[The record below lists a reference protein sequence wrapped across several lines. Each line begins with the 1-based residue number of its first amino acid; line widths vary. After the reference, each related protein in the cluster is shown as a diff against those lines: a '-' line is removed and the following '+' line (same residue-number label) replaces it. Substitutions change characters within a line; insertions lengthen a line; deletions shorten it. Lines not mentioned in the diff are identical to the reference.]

1 MLFRSLKDVNQKQVI
16 KLEDNQTSVPLQASW
31 MGTYNWQQDNSKSK
45 TVNVAPV
52 VTTKYVVQDDQKCL
66 QDEFTVK
73 VSPSFTMKDF
83 NLTVTKDGMAVDF
96 LTTRERGI
104 VSYEI
109 EQQNSNGI
117 FKSVAKINSKAVN
130 QISDKSL
137 VYRHLD
143 NVPETP
149 TTINYRIKITDNEG
163 VTRYS
168 EVKSIVPVLKI
179 SD

>member
-1 MLFRSLKDVNQKQVI
+1 
-16 KLEDNQTSVPLQASW
+16 
-31 MGTYNWQQDNSKSK
+31 MGTYNWQQDNSKNK
-45 TVNVAPV
+45 TVSVSPV

-66 QDEFTVK
+66 QDEFTVR

-83 NLTVTKDGMAVDF
+83 NLTVTKSGMSVDF

-109 EQQNSNGI
+109 EQQNSSGI
-117 FKSVAKINSKAVN
+117 FKSVAKIDSKAIN
-130 QISDKSL
+130 QISDKPL
-137 VYRHLD
+137 IYRHLD
-143 NVPETP
+143 SIPESSSSV
-149 TTINYRIKITDNEG
+149 NYRIKITDNEG
-163 VTRYS
+163 VAKYS